1 LSFSHLGGGWVEI
14 VLLWSLGK
22 RCGDQLGVR
31 QHRPEP
37 KGNGYGRDE
46 NSLSESGRVRHPC
59 RGWMM
64 WIGGE
69 DEREVED
76 GSLCLTDIAYSAG
89 NLTALGPR
97 SLRLREESG
106 STIAA
111 KDI

>member
-1 LSFSHLGGGWVEI
+1 
-14 VLLWSLGK
+14 
-22 RCGDQLGVR
+22 
-31 QHRPEP
+31 
-37 KGNGYGRDE
+37 
-46 NSLSESGRVRHPC
+46 
-59 RGWMM
+59 MM

-76 GSLCLTDIAYSAG
+76 GSLCPTDVANSAG
-89 NLTALGPR
+89 NLTALGLR